1 MKINKIIALL
11 LICILLS
18 CVSLC
23 ACSNTAEINIDKNFK
38 LSTDETISFLTM
50 RNLDAIYEDFS
61 FYSQYWRFYDGLEMN
76 EGVEEY
82 SRPYIE
88 YSVDLYSKEFGDS
101 SWFDRPMGGMPHH
114 HSCYIDFRSYGFE
127 GEVGKITYEYIPFE
141 FNQILST
148 KIAHKAIEIYNDG
161 ELVAK
166 LICQSYFDIP
176 KEFLVGLVENCL
188 VTITIGKYTPNIA
201 PSNYNPFGPTKEYL
215 LPNIDETK
223 INIFGIRDIALW
235 EGCDELI
242 GFDTKINRGL
252 NFDYTIGSYHRVQ
265 NITEI
270 KFIPTNYDKA
280 VDIKFEFYE
289 YREEIESFSLFFEKG
304 KGKDGYPNVV
314 NIYHERLL
322 VGQLFYKNDEIMTEE
337 YLTELI
343 TENLIK
349 MSVYRY

>member
-1 MKINKIIALL
+1 M
-11 LICILLS
+11 
-18 CVSLC
+18 
-23 ACSNTAEINIDKNFK
+23 
-38 LSTDETISFLTM
+38 
-50 RNLDAIYEDFS
+50 
-61 FYSQYWRFYDGLEMN
+61 
-76 EGVEEY
+76 
-82 SRPYIE
+82 
-88 YSVDLYSKEFGDS
+88 
-101 SWFDRPMGGMPHH
+101 
-114 HSCYIDFRSYGFE
+114 
-127 GEVGKITYEYIPFE
+127 
-141 FNQILST
+141 
-148 KIAHKAIEIYNDG
+148 
-161 ELVAK
+161 AK

-188 VTITIGKYTPNIA
+188 VTITIDKYTPSIA
-201 PSNYNPFGPTKEYL
+201 TSDYNPEGPTNEYL

-223 INIFGIRDIALW
+223 INIFGIRDIRLW

-242 GFDTKINRGL
+242 
-252 NFDYTIGSYHRVQ
+252 NFDSLFNFGYNYEYWKGKYVRAKDTV
-265 NITEI
+265 EI

-349 MSVYRY
+349 MSVYR